1 MVDYITL
8 LLEEVRK
15 AKKEGEVPVACL
27 IEKGGKVIAL
37 RHNEVERR
45 KDPTA
50 HAELLAIRDALKVLK
65 TKYLRGCTLYV
76 SLEPCPM
83 CAFAMVLVRLDKVV
97 FFAQER
103 RGGAMSLYS
112 LFEDERLNH
121 RVIWEYRREESF
133 LKELKEFFKGLRP

>member
-1 MVDYITL
+1 MVDYTTL